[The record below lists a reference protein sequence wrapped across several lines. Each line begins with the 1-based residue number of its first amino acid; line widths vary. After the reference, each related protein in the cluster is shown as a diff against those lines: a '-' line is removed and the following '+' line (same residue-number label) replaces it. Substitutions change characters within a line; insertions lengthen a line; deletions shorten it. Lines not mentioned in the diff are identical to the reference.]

1 MSMNVIIVSKFLRSP
16 RKFCLSDPRTALTAA
31 AGVGLALLVAFGI
44 GFATRGA
51 SGAAMAEVE
60 KLRENLASQNLE
72 LAQAREEAQVEIN
85 ALAARLAELQA
96 QSNRLNALGERLTR
110 IGKLEDGEF
119 DFEIAPPLGGGDG
132 EVGHAVPMFDLT
144 GRLDGVAAELQRSGH
159 QLELLEAL
167 MLDRD
172 VDLNL
177 MPSGMPVASG
187 YASSGFGSRLHPISG
202 LAHQHRGI
210 DFAGPRGTPVLA
222 VADGVVIFSGR
233 DGGYGNK
240 VLVDHGSGYTTLYAH
255 NHRNLV
261 KVGDRVRAGEQ
272 LAEMG
277 RTGSATG
284 NHVHFEVW
292 RNGVAVNPRQYLQR
306 ARG

>member
-1 MSMNVIIVSKFLRSP
+1 LSMNVIIVSKFWTAP
-16 RKFCLSDPRTALTAA
+16 RKFSLTDPKTL
-31 AGVGLALLVAFGI
+31 GVMGAVVALALLIAFGV
-44 GFATRGA
+44 GFASRGA
-51 SGAAMAEVE
+51 NAAALAEVN
-60 KLRENLASQNLE
+60 KLRANLAAQNTE
-72 LAQAREEAQVEIN
+72 LAEAREAAQVEIN

-132 EVGHAVPMFDLT
+132 EVGHAVPMFELT
-144 GRLDGVAAELQRSGH
+144 GRLDGVASELQRSGH
-159 QLELLEAL
+159 QLELLESL

-177 MPSGMPVASG
+177 MPSGLPVASG
-187 YASSGFGSRLHPISG
+187 YASSGFGRRLHPITG

-222 VADGVVIFSGR
+222 VADGVVVFSGR

-272 LAEMG
+272 IADMG